1 MMPFHSGEIAVQ
13 TRAGVREDAEQI
25 SRVISNTIKPAALE
39 FVRAQQ
45 IAIASTI
52 AADGMIWASLLTG
65 SPGFVRVLN
74 EQTVQID
81 ELSSFSDIL
90 YQNLH
95 SNSLIGLLII
105 DLSNRKRLRLNGNIT
120 MQQPGIL
127 QVQIQ
132 QSFFNCPKYIQT
144 RYLKTTAIETRQRP
158 EVQTRNMLN
167 ESDERWIAQADTF
180 FIASAHLEQGTDAS
194 HRGGYPG
201 FVQIVNSHTL
211 LFPDY
216 AGNNMFQTLG
226 NLAVN
231 PKAGLLFIDFDR
243 GHTLQLTGQ
252 ATILWDAE
260 RLADFAGAQRLI
272 EFSVEQVLETQNATP
287 LRWQFGEYSPANPHP
302 PLFGVVKQ

>member
-1 MMPFHSGEIAVQ
+1 MIPFHSGEITVQ
-13 TRAGVREDAEQI
+13 TRAGVREEAEQI
-25 SRVISNTIKPAALE
+25 SRVIRNTIKPAAVE

-45 IAIASTI
+45 IAITSTI
-52 AADGMIWASLLTG
+52 AANGMIWASLLTG
-65 SPGFVRVLN
+65 SPGFVQVLN

-81 ELSSFSDIL
+81 ELSSFNDIL

-105 DLSNRKRLRLNGNIT
+105 DLANRKRLRLNGNIT
-120 MQQPGIL
+120 IQQLGIL

-144 RYLKTTAIETRQRP
+144 RYLKTTAIETQQRP

-180 FIASAHLEQGTDAS
+180 FIASAHPEQGADAS
-194 HRGGYPG
+194 HRGSYPG
-201 FVQIVNSHTL
+201 FVQVVNSHTL

-231 PKAGLLFIDFDR
+231 PKAGLLFIDFEQ

-260 RLADFAGAQRLI
+260 RLAAFAGAQRLI
-272 EFSVEQVLETQNATP
+272 EFSVEQVLETRNATP
-287 LRWQFGEYSPANPHP
+287 LRWQFGEYSLANPHP
-302 PLFGVVKQ
+302 PVFGIVDQ

>member
-1 MMPFHSGEIAVQ
+1 
-13 TRAGVREDAEQI
+13 
-25 SRVISNTIKPAALE
+25 
-39 FVRAQQ
+39 
-45 IAIASTI
+45 
-52 AADGMIWASLLTG
+52 MIWASLLTG
-65 SPGFVRVLN
+65 SPGFLRILN

-120 MQQPGIL
+120 MQQSGIL

-144 RYLKTTAIETRQRP
+144 RYLKTTALKTQQRP
-158 EVQTRNMLN
+158 EVQTRSMLN

-180 FIASAHLEQGTDAS
+180 FIASTHPQQGTDAS

-201 FVQIVNSHTL
+201 FVQVVNSHTL

-231 PKAGLLFIDFDR
+231 PKAGLLFIDFEH

-252 ATILWDAE
+252 ATILWEAE
-260 RLADFAGAQRLI
+260 RLAAFAGAQRLI
-272 EFSVEQVLETQNATP
+272 EFSVEQVLETRNATP
-287 LRWQFGEYSPANPHP
+287 LRWEFGEYSPGNPHP
-302 PLFGVVKQ
+302 PLFGVVEQ

>member
-1 MMPFHSGEIAVQ
+1 MMPFHSGEIAIQ
-13 TRAGVREDAEQI
+13 TRAGVREEAEQI
-25 SRVISNTIKPAALE
+25 SRFIRNTIKPAALE

-52 AADGMIWASLLTG
+52 AVDGMIWASLLTG
-65 SPGFVRVLN
+65 SPGFLRILN

-120 MQQPGIL
+120 MQQSGIL

-144 RYLKTTAIETRQRP
+144 RYLKTTALKTQQRP
-158 EVQTRNMLN
+158 EVQTRSMLN

-180 FIASAHLEQGTDAS
+180 FIASTHPQQGTDAS

-201 FVQIVNSHTL
+201 FVQVVNSHTL

-231 PKAGLLFIDFDR
+231 PKAGLLFIDFEH

-252 ATILWDAE
+252 ATILWEAE
-260 RLADFAGAQRLI
+260 RLAAFAGAQRLI
-272 EFSVEQVLETQNATP
+272 EFSVEQVLETRNATP
-287 LRWQFGEYSPANPHP
+287 LRWEFGEYSPGNPHP
-302 PLFGVVKQ
+302 PLFGVVEQ